1 MKATSVPCSNFDND
15 DCDDNVVVV
24 VVVAAVYLA
33 VVVVAAVA
41 AVFPR
46 TQRLTLVLEPNLNCA
61 RTHTELFTKLDA
73 ELGGWKVCLTENMV

>member
-41 AVFPR
+41 AVFPAYAKIDACFGTKSELR
-46 TQRLTLVLEPNLNCA
+46 EDSYRAVYQA
-61 RTHTELFTKLDA
+61 RCGTRWMESKFD
-73 ELGGWKVCLTENMV
+73 